1 MDTLLLLIITAPAI
15 APIIL
20 LVVIAQIL
28 KGRIHFLNEFFSEEA
43 KLERSKLRKT
53 HRIKEQER
61 AKKRAIIEHERLL
74 HEQEKAKKR
83 AIIEHERLL
92 HEQEKA
98 KERRIAEREKVKKN
112 LAEKEKNEKEKVELF
127 LRTYPLFTKFV
138 KSYCSFITLI
148 IPFIRYFLIIYGT
161 FFFGLMLMLMI
172 DGIFF
177 SGNYKDMIIMPLVLI
192 QKNNLYIYAE
202 RLGNDNAG
210 IIMIL
215 IISSISL
222 FLLSSK

>member
-61 AKKRAIIEHERLL
+61 
-74 HEQEKAKKR
+74 AKKR

-172 DGIFF
+172 DEIFF

-222 FLLSSK
+222 FIYGKLKVKKWEKI